1 MRSAIALPQRRPR
14 TGPSACDRVAPA
26 PRQHPGALLER
37 DVLPVHRP
45 RCNAEHQANATYE
58 AYRARGAMKDGR
70 RFGGPPTPYEPPA
83 TPAGK
88 INVTDLDCRP
98 MKARRGFIQGYNP
111 QAVVNADRVI
121 LAAEL
126 GTRSPD
132 FGLIGPTVTAA
143 LAELDA
149 VGMSDVP
156 GSCSLTPATGIKTRW
171 TSCASSTASRS

>member
-1 MRSAIALPQRRPR
+1 
-14 TGPSACDRVAPA
+14 
-26 PRQHPGALLER
+26 
-37 DVLPVHRP
+37 
-45 RCNAEHQANATYE
+45 
-58 AYRARGAMKDGR
+58 MKDGR